1 MEFFTTYT
9 TIFAPV
15 AYFIGG
21 ILIVMLLNK
30 FIGKQKSPNES
41 E

>member
-15 AYFIGG
+15 LYFIGG
-21 ILIVMLLNK
+21 IVVVMLLNK
-30 FIGKQKSPNES
+30 FIGKRKNREKNN
-41 E
+41 